1 MSQSETGDSEDT
13 PHQVML
19 KEDLI
24 RTEEITQD
32 NISDHVYELFSS
44 HTRRSANAQ
53 SLGFVNSGSDHVTF
67 SHDASG
73 TEIDLHQSTAILNSS
88 AASTTGAVL
97 WKVSPIFASWVL
109 DCSTVP
115 KNSAKKGKKSSYTYT
130 PSTANLS
137 CTSKLFGPGN
147 TSSVLELGCGA
158 TGLLACVF
166 APLVK
171 TYVATDQ
178 AHLLKLTKKNIETN
192 LSHYQSQTIPSQSN
206 KAKYRLECMEL
217 DWEDAE
223 ESWNKIKDNVFEGHY
238 PDLVIAC
245 DTIYNEYLIDPFVE
259 TLKLVSGPETVIMV
273 AQQLRLSDIFETF
286 ITALI
291 EAGLRVFAVPEQLMG
306 EDFAQG
312 YSLHL
317 VGNDGP

>member
-1 MSQSETGDSEDT
+1 MQ
-13 PHQVML
+13 

-24 RTEEITQD
+24 RTEEISEE

-44 HTRRSANAQ
+44 ETRRSANAQ
-53 SLGFVNSGSDHVTF
+53 SLGFVNSGSDQVTF

-109 DCSTVP
+109 DCSTVTP
-115 KNSAKKGKKSSYTYT
+115 KKLAKKGKKSSSFAYTASTTGLACT
-130 PSTANLS
+130 P
-137 CTSKLFGPGN
+137 KLFGPGN
-147 TSSVLELGCGA
+147 TSTVLELGCGA

-178 AHLLKLTKKNIETN
+178 THLLKLTKKNIETN
-192 LSHYQSQTIPSQSN
+192 LSHYQSETIPTQSN

-217 DWEDAE
+217 DWEDPE
-223 ESWNKIKDNVFEGHY
+223 ESWNEIKTGPFEDNY

-286 ITALI
+286 MTALI
-291 EAGLRVFAVPEQLMG
+291 DAGLRVFAVPEHLIG

-317 VGNDGP
+317 VDNNSNR

>member
-1 MSQSETGDSEDT
+1 
-13 PHQVML
+13 ML

-24 RTEEITQD
+24 RTEEITED
-32 NISDHVYELFSS
+32 KISDHVYELFSS

-53 SLGFVNSGSDHVTF
+53 SLGFVDSGRDHVTF

-109 DCSTVP
+109 DCSAVNP
-115 KNSAKKGKKSSYTYT
+115 RAKKTLSKRGKKSGGFVYT
-130 PSTANLS
+130 PSTGTNLA
-137 CTSKLFGPGN
+137 CTPKLFGPGN
-147 TSSVLELGCGA
+147 SSTVLELGCGA

-178 AHLLKLTKKNIETN
+178 THLLKLTKRNIETN
-192 LSHYQSQTIPSQSN
+192 LSHYQSSTVPNSQPSN

-217 DWEDAE
+217 DWEDPE
-223 ESWNKIKDNVFEGHY
+223 ESWTDIKDGVFDGNY

-245 DTIYNEYLIDPFVE
+245 DTIYNEYLIDPFVA
-259 TLKLVSGPETVIMV
+259 TLKLVSGPETIVMV

-286 ITALI
+286 MTALV
-291 EAGLRVFAVPEQLMG
+291 EAGLRVFAVPEHLMG

-317 VGNDGP
+317 VGP

>member
-1 MSQSETGDSEDT
+1 M
-13 PHQVML
+13 
-19 KEDLI
+19 I
-24 RTEEITQD
+24 RTEEITED
-32 NISDHVYELFSS
+32 RISDHVYELFSS

-53 SLGFVNSGSDHVTF
+53 SLGFVNSGTDHVTF

-109 DCSTVP
+109 DCSGVLT
-115 KNSAKKGKKSSYTYT
+115 NSNKKTSKRAKKGGSSSFAYNT
-130 PSTANLS
+130 PSPASLA
-137 CTSKLFGPGN
+137 CTPKLFGPGN
-147 TSSVLELGCGA
+147 SSSVLELGCGA

-178 AHLLKLTKKNIETN
+178 THLLKLTKRNIEAN
-192 LSHYQSQTIPSQSN
+192 LSHYQSSTVPNSQPSN

-217 DWEDAE
+217 DWEEPE
-223 ESWNKIKDNVFEGHY
+223 ESWNDIKDDVFEGKY

-259 TLKLVSGPETVIMV
+259 TLKLVSGPETVVMV

-286 ITALI
+286 MTALV
-291 EAGLRVFAVPEQLMG
+291 EAGLRVFAVPEHLMG

-317 VGNDGP
+317 TMNDHERP

>member
-1 MSQSETGDSEDT
+1 MPQDGDTRDT

-24 RTEEITQD
+24 RTEEISD
-32 NISDHVYELFSS
+32 ENISDHVYELFSS
-44 HTRRSANAQ
+44 QSRRSANAQ
-53 SLGFVNSGSDHVTF
+53 SLGFVNSTSDHVTF

-109 DCSTVP
+109 DCSVEKKT
-115 KNSAKKGKKSSYTYT
+115 KKGKKSYTYSSG
-130 PSTANLS
+130 PAANLA
-137 CTSKLFGPGN
+137 CTPKLFGPGN
-147 TSSVLELGCGA
+147 SSKVLELGCGA

-178 AHLLKLTKKNIETN
+178 THLLKLTKRNIEAN
-192 LSHYQSQTIPSQSN
+192 LSHYESQTIQTQSS

-217 DWEDAE
+217 DWEDPD
-223 ESWNKIKDNVFEGHY
+223 ESWSEIKEGVFEGEY

-259 TLKLVSGPETVIMV
+259 TLKLVSGPETVVMV

-286 ITALI
+286 MTALI
-291 EAGLRVFAVPEQLMG
+291 DAGLKVYAVPEQLMG
-306 EDFAQG
+306 PDFAQG

-317 VGNDGP
+317 VGNT